1 MRVGEIRKWR
11 FIDPTRSDESFL
23 VIDIDG
29 EGRTT
34 ILADGEILSGIA
46 IHDLDLVS
54 DLISEADH
62 ETG

>member
-11 FIDPTRSDESFL
+11 FIDPTRSDELFL

-29 EGRTT
+29 EGRVT
-34 ILADGEILSGIA
+34 ILADGETLSGNV
-46 IHDLDLVS
+46 HDLEQVS
-54 DLISEADH
+54 DPISEPDN